1 MELARMSACMN
12 TRIKENAKTRK
23 QNSNSKGPWLV
34 RLPVDAA
41 DQHFTLKFTVLGD
54 TYPQKHI
61 VKSKFLGIN
70 TCLLDRH

>member
-23 QNSNSKGPWLV
+23 QNSYSKGPWLV
-34 RLPVDAA
+34 RLSVDAA

-61 VKSKFLGIN
+61 RESPFLGIAN
-70 TCLLDRH
+70 CLLDRH